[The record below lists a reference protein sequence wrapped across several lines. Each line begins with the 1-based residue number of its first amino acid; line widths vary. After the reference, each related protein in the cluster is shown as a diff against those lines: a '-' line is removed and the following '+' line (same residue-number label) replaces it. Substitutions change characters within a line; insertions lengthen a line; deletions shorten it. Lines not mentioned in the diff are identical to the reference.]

1 MSAPKFT
8 TLLGSLTL
16 GATLALSSATAPAMA
31 QTFPDQP
38 ITVVVA
44 WPAGGGHDVVTRLV
58 TDYLAQELPVSVVVN
73 NVPGAAGA
81 NGVRQVEEA
90 AADGYTLGVMGLH
103 ATAQSY
109 MNENATDLAN
119 IEPLAVIN
127 IDPAALAVRTD
138 TGIDSFE
145 AFLDY
150 ARNDPG
156 GIINGNDSPGGF
168 SYLNAAFIEN
178 TFDIELTK
186 VPYQGYAPTVAA
198 LVAGEVM
205 SATLPVPMLAE
216 LHEAGTVQ
224 ILGVAAQERHFRVP
238 EVPTFAEMGHDYVVT
253 DYVMVFGPAGIDPE
267 RRAALETALLAA
279 MSQETFLERGR
290 AMGLMLSP
298 AGADAAAELLSSM
311 DDLIYPVMQDAGL
324 VTTRAR

>member
-1 MSAPKFT
+1 MIGST
-8 TLLGSLTL
+8 HTNLLGGLTL
-16 GATLALSSATAPAMA
+16 AATLALSTVAAPAIA
-31 QTFPDQP
+31 DNFPDQP

-44 WPAGGGHDVVTRLV
+44 WPAGGGHDTVTRLV
-58 TDYLAQELPVSVVVN
+58 VDYLSQELPVSVVVN

-90 AADGYTLGVMGLH
+90 DADGYTLGVMGLH

-127 IDPAALAVRTD
+127 IEPAALAVRTD

-145 AFLDY
+145 AFLEY
-150 ARNDPG
+150 ARNEPG

-178 TFDIELTK
+178 TFEIELTK

-205 SATLPVPMLAE
+205 SATLPVPMLAD

-224 ILGVAAQERHFRVP
+224 VLGVAATDRHFRVP
-238 EVPTFAEMGHDYVVT
+238 EVPTFVEMGHDYVVT
-253 DYVMVFGPAGIDPE
+253 DYVMVFGPAGIDAE
-267 RRAALETALLAA
+267 RRATLEAALLAA
-279 MSQETFLERGR
+279 MSQESFQERGH

-298 AGADAAAELLSSM
+298 GGAEAAAELLSGM
-311 DDLIYPVMQDAGL
+311 DDLIYPVMLDAGL
-324 VTTRAR
+324 VTVRAR

>member
-1 MSAPKFT
+1 MTGSTHT
-8 TLLGSLTL
+8 TFLGGLTL
-16 GATLALSSATAPAMA
+16 TAALALSVATLPAA
-31 QTFPDQP
+31 ADSFPDQP

-44 WPAGGGHDVVTRLV
+44 WPAGGGHDTVTRLV
-58 TDYLAQELPVSVVVN
+58 VDHLSQELPVSVVVS

-90 AADGYTLGVMGLH
+90 DADGYTLGVMGLH

-127 IDPAALAVRTD
+127 IEPAALAVRTD

-145 AFLDY
+145 AFLEY
-150 ARNDPG
+150 ARNEPG

-198 LVAGEVM
+198 LIAGEVM

-224 ILGVAAQERHFRVP
+224 ILGVAAQDRHFRVP
-238 EVPTFAEMGHDYVVT
+238 EVPTFTEMGHDYVVT
-253 DYVMVFGPAGIDPE
+253 DYVMVFGPAGIDAE
-267 RRAALETALLAA
+267 RRATLEAALLAA
-279 MSQETFLERGR
+279 MSHDSFLERGQ

-298 AGADAAAELLSSM
+298 AGADAAADLLSSM

-324 VTTRAR
+324 VTVRAR

>member
-1 MSAPKFT
+1 MF
-8 TLLGSLTL
+8 GSKRTHLPAAL
-16 GATLALSSATAPAMA
+16 SLVAAAGLALSTGPAMA
-31 QTFPDQP
+31 ETFPDKP
-38 ITVVVA
+38 INIVVA
-44 WPAGGGHDVVTRLV
+44 WPAGGGHDTVTRLV
-58 TDYLAQELPVSVVVN
+58 ADYLAQELPVSIVVN

-109 MNENATDLAN
+109 MNENATDLAK

-127 IDPAALAVRTD
+127 IEPAALAVRTD

-145 AFLDY
+145 AFLEFT
-150 ARNDPG
+150 RTQPG
-156 GIINGNDSPGGF
+156 AMVNGNDSPGGF

-205 SATLPVPMLAE
+205 SATLPVPMLAD
-216 LHEAGTVQ
+216 LHEAGTIK
-224 ILGVAAQERHFRVP
+224 ILGVAAEERHFRVP
-238 EVPTFAEMGHDYVVT
+238 EVPTFAEMGHDYIVT
-253 DYVMVFGPAGIDPE
+253 DYVMVFGPAGIDAE
-267 RRAALETALLAA
+267 RRATLEAALLAA
-279 MSQETFLERGR
+279 MSQDSFKERGKT
-290 AMGLMLSP
+290 MGLMLNP
-298 AGADAAAELLSSM
+298 GGAEAAGALLRTM
-311 DDLIYPVMQDAGL
+311 DDLIYPVMKDADL
-324 VTTRAR
+324 VTVRAR